1 MANARR
7 KSDYPGKIEIRR
19 AAEAARTAG
28 IDIAGM
34 EVFPYS
40 SGGAIQFFDLRAT
53 SQLKTNLDEFE
64 KWDAAGKL

>member
-1 MANARR
+1 MSNTKR
-7 KSDYPGKIEIRR
+7 KSDYPSKVDIRR

-40 SGGAIQFFDLRAT
+40 SGGAIQFFDLRAVPQ
-53 SQLKTNLDEFE
+53 SNANLDEFE